1 MTTITPR
8 NMIQTQALLALIHT
22 AEGRLRVNPDEKLKG
37 LTDSAVSVLV
47 IYLRFPSPRVRPEQK
62 LVVDRLREYLESI
75 NIHTLA
81 TQNNNKE

>member
-22 AEGRLRVNPDEKLKG
+22 AEGRLRVNPDDKLKG
-37 LTDSAVSVLV
+37 LTDSAVSVLA
-47 IYLRFPSPRVRPEQK
+47 IYMRFPSPRVLPEQVA
-62 LVVDRLREYLESI
+62 VVNKLREYIESI

-81 TQNNNKE
+81 VQNNKE